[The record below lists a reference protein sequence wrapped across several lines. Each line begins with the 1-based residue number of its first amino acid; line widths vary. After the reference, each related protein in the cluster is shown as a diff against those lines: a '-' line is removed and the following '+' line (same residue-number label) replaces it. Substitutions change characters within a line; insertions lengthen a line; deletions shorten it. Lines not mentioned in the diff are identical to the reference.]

1 MNQLKIVV
9 IADDITGAAE
19 IAGIASGMRLKAALL
34 MADGSSRIAIPGNC
48 EVCVIATDTRSENAL
63 EAALAVGSI
72 CGCIKEQMP
81 GCGEG
86 AQCVVFKKVD
96 SVLRGN
102 ILAELQ
108 AAMAELGRGEC
119 LLLAQNPSKGRVISG
134 GRYRIDDRR
143 LMDTPFR
150 YDPEFPANTDLAA
163 ELLVAH
169 HRQSLRQS
177 SHCSAG
183 NDGIPLPGISSL
195 PVGGEISRSMPL
207 SVAGHK
213 DGGIIYVADA
223 TTEADVEGQL
233 SKCAGGMLLAG
244 GADLFRALCK
254 SLAGRSSRTDAGPAG
269 SLSAFSLS
277 EDGKLL
283 VVCGSTQS
291 GSLLSQPL
299 IRSFGGEEC
308 PMPDD
313 VFHGA
318 CPDAWIASM
327 QSRYLDSRCLI
338 MSVGSH
344 EKRGADYAR
353 RLRRVMAEA
362 CMRLASEC
370 RPAALVIEG
379 GATAYSAL
387 SRMGWRAFSVEGQL
401 EPGVVALRLDEGKV
415 GKGALVILKPGSYAW
430 GRVFGG

>member
-1 MNQLKIVV
+1 MNHPLIVV

-19 IAGIASGMRLKAALL
+19 IAGIASDMRLKAALL

-48 EVCVIATDTRSENAL
+48 EVCVIATDTRSGNAR
-63 EAALAVGSI
+63 EAALAVGGI
-72 CGCIKEQMP
+72 CGCIKEQVME
-81 GCGEG
+81 CGEG
-86 AQCVVFKKVD
+86 AQCVVIKKVD

-108 AAMAELGRGEC
+108 AAMGELGREEC

-134 GRYRIDDRR
+134 GRYSIEGRR

-163 ELLVAH
+163 ELLLAH
-169 HRQSLRQS
+169 HRQSPRWG
-177 SHCSAG
+177 AG
-183 NDGIPLPGISSL
+183 NEGIPLPGISSL

-223 TTEADVEGQL
+223 TTESDVEVQL
-233 SKCAGGMLLAG
+233 SKCVRGMLLAG

-254 SLAGRSSRTDAGPAG
+254 SLAGHSSCPDAGRAG
-269 SLSAFSLS
+269 PLSALSLS

-299 IRSFGGEEC
+299 IRSFGGKEFA
-308 PMPDD
+308 MPDD

-318 CPDAWIASM
+318 SPDEWIASM
-327 QSRYLDSRCLI
+327 QSRYRDSRCLI

-362 CMRLASEC
+362 CLRLAGEC
-370 RPAALVIEG
+370 RPAVLVIEG

-401 EPGVVALRLDEGKV
+401 EPGVVALRLDEGKEET
-415 GKGALVILKPGSYAW
+415 GPLVILKPGSYAW